1 MESGE
6 DAILYK
12 KNNYYEDMTK
22 FGQLGLWILTSMGAK
37 DIALEDLIGDIPTN
51 KIKTELTEEEKEL
64 IEISKQTGLKYKI
77 TPNGVKIFS

>member
-6 DAILYK
+6 DATLYK

>member
-6 DAILYK
+6 DATLYK

-22 FGQLGLWILTSMGAK
+22 FGQLGLWILTTMGAK

>member
-6 DAILYK
+6 DATLYK

-64 IEISKQTGLKYKI
+64 IEISKQAGLKYKI

>member
-6 DAILYK
+6 DATLYK

-77 TPNGVKIFS
+77 TSNGVKIFS

>member
-6 DAILYK
+6 DATLYK

-51 KIKTELTEEEKEL
+51 KTKIELTEEEKEL
-64 IEISKQTGLKYKI
+64 IDIAKQTGLRYKI

>member
-6 DAILYK
+6 DATLYK

-37 DIALEDLIGDIPTN
+37 DIALEDLIGDILTN